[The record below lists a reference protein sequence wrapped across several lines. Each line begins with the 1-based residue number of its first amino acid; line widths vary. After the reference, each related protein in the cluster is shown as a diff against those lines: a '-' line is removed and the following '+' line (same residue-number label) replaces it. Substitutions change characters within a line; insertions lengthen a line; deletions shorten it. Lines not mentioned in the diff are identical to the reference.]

1 MINSKLLSH
10 EVKLTE
16 DYTKRSDRKD
26 NKLYLTTYESLP
38 QKQRRK
44 IWLASK
50 KEFDTKKTLKDEIKY
65 LIVNKKLSA
74 RDAKKV
80 GEATFKELW
89 ELVSNCKL
97 DNGGNRDEELGDENT
112 TKQYIQKL
120 SHNFRFVSGISEKSQ
135 LLATVIRE
143 SVDESAHIRDNGT
156 FLALAVGDYYDK
168 EFINGKEWIKLCEDI
183 KEEYVLDSKDSKF
196 IDLVLDFFNDMSS
209 QQLTLRYSLKSVI
222 DSDSRISELYWS
234 TKLQYSLN
242 LLSLHQ
248 HQKDMINANKQPN
261 PWEAYNFY
269 MTPHKYGESYR
280 KLYLGDDVIKWAQN
294 KKGLDIFTTGKI
306 LASFQLKSKQKKV
319 NRMIPLLFPYIISRT
334 CDTPEQ
340 IMDAY
345 QMIVSFSSHNNNDVN
360 EYWTKK
366 FEYVV
371 ENTTITQ
378 IKEFYK
384 KEYLP
389 VFQHTSWSQINTTV
403 NKFKENGT
411 LSKAWEAF
419 RISKFDTSILLIS
432 IPIWFKHKGK
442 TKVGLTRLVEKTVET
457 YVSILNSNTQKL
469 NNDGSIFTDEN
480 GCAVNMSVQSIF
492 SKGEDNV
499 TNSNAREHYVLK
511 HIVPGV
517 ENWLNSQ
524 KKDRAQSAKY
534 KKISL
539 GKHQAVI
546 DKVMKQ
552 WNNFFVYPLSSER
565 YSMMSFYGNDMT
577 EWLHPGLLID
587 DEAQAVDGFL
597 GHYDDNHSKFYKKKL
612 WDGED
617 KQLEYWKLLS
627 KRQLEMVQNEK
638 DEFRKVMLMETI
650 KMLNYLIENNF
661 DLAV

>member
-1 MINSKLLSH
+1 MDELISNPVTLSKSYVEQNGLKSN
-10 EVKLTE
+10 E
-16 DYTKRSDRKD
+16 
-26 NKLYLTTYESLP
+26 LYLTTYNLLSKE
-38 QKQRRK
+38 QKRK
-44 IWLASK
+44 IFLLGK
-50 KEFDTKKTLKDEIKY
+50 KEFFKKGTLKDKIEY
-65 LIVNKKLSA
+65 LLLNKKQSA

-80 GEATFKELW
+80 GEATFKELS
-89 ELVSNCKL
+89 ELVFNCKL
-97 DNGGNRDEELGDENT
+97 DNGGNRDEELGDEDT

-143 SVDESAHIRDNGT
+143 SVDKSAHIRDNGT

-183 KEEYVLDSKDSKF
+183 KKEYIVDSKDSKF
-196 IDLVLDFFNDMSS
+196 IDLVLTFFEHMSS
-209 QQLTLRYSLKSVI
+209 QQLTLKYSLKSVI
-222 DSDSRISELYWS
+222 NSNSEISELYWS
-234 TKLQYSLN
+234 TKFQYSLN
-242 LLSLHQ
+242 LLTLHQ

-280 KLYLGDDVIKWAQN
+280 KLFLGDDVIKWAQN

-306 LASFQLKSKQKKV
+306 LSSFQSKSKKKKV

-340 IMDAY
+340 IMEAY
-345 QMIVSFSSHNNNDVN
+345 QMIVSFSSYINDGIN
-360 EYWTKK
+360 DYWTKK

-371 ENTTITQ
+371 ENTTITE
-378 IKEFYK
+378 IKEFYE

-389 VFQHTSWSQINTTV
+389 VFQHTSWAEINTTV
-403 NKFKENGT
+403 NKFKENNT
-411 LSKAWEAF
+411 LSKAWDAF

-442 TKVGLTRLVEKTVET
+442 AKTGLTRLVEKTVES
-457 YVSILNSNTQKL
+457 YVKLLNGNTQKL
-469 NNDGSIFTDEN
+469 ESDGSIAKDEN
-480 GCAVNMSVQSIF
+480 GYAINRSIKEIF

-499 TNSNAREHYVLK
+499 TNSNARERYVLK
-511 HIVPGV
+511 HIVPEV
-517 ENWLNSQ
+517 ESWLASQ
-524 KKDRAQSAKY
+524 KKDRVQSAKY

-539 GKHQAVI
+539 GKHKIVI
-546 DKVMKQ
+546 SKVMKT
-552 WNNFFVYPLSSER
+552 WNTFYVYPLSSDR
-565 YSMMSFYGNDMT
+565 YSLMSFYGNDMT

-612 WDGED
+612 WGGED

-627 KRQLEMVQNEK
+627 QRQTEMLQIEK
-638 DEFRKVMLMETI
+638 NVTKKMMLMETI
-650 KMLNYLIENNF
+650 KILNHLIDNNF